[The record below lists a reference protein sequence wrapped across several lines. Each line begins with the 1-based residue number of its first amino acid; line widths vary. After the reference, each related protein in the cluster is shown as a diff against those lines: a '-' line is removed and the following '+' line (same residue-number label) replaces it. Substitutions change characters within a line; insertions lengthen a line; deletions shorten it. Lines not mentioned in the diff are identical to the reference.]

1 MPSPYSND
9 LRIRI
14 IQAIKSGKQSKP
26 KIAQHFSV
34 SNYFIYSLW
43 SHYQETG
50 SVNPKQIGGYV
61 KPKVDKVGEEHI
73 KEWLATDVDLTLEQL
88 CNRYEEHFSIKMGT
102 SSMDRALKRAN
113 ITVKKKPIRSTK
125 RKSTHSKTNTG
136 IC

>member
-9 LRIRI
+9 LRIRV

-26 KIAQHFSV
+26 EVARHFSV
-34 SNYFIYSLW
+34 SSHFVYSLW
-43 SHYQETG
+43 AHYQETG
-50 SVNPKQIGGYV
+50 SVKPKQIGGYV

-88 CNRYEEHFSIKMGT
+88 CNRYEEHFSIRMGT

-113 ITVKKKPIRSTK
+113 ITVKKKAHTIHK
-125 RKSTHSKTNTG
+125 KKVHAFKN
-136 IC
+136 